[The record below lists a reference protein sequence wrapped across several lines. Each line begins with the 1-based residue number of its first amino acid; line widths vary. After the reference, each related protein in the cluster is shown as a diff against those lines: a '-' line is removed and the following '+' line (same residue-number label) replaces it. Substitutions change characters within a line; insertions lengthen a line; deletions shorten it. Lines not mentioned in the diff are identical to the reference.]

1 VRSKL
6 HGSEPLDS
14 RTKINYLSRAKVDY
28 FPMDKLNHYREI
40 IQKILGDYSH
50 RRSDENIESQA
61 IFDLKRDHYQV
72 VNVGWENGKR
82 VYGSVIHLDIKNN
95 KIWLQYNGTEIDI
108 ATKLVELGVPNGDIV
123 LGFQA
128 PHRRQY
134 TDYATG

>member
-1 VRSKL
+1 
-6 HGSEPLDS
+6 
-14 RTKINYLSRAKVDY
+14 
-28 FPMDKLNHYREI
+28 MDKLNLYREL
-40 IQKILGDYSH
+40 IQKILGDYSD

-72 VNVGWENGKR
+72 VNVGWQNGKR
-82 VYGSVIHLDIKNN
+82 VYGCVLHLDIKNG

-108 ATKLVELGVPNGDIV
+108 AEELVELGVPKMDIV

-134 TDYATG
+134 TDYAIS

>member
-1 VRSKL
+1 
-6 HGSEPLDS
+6 
-14 RTKINYLSRAKVDY
+14 
-28 FPMDKLNHYREI
+28 MDKLNFYREV
-40 IQKILGDYSH
+40 IQKILGDYSE

-82 VYGSVIHLDIKNN
+82 VYGCVLHLDIKND

-108 ATKLVELGVPNGDIV
+108 GQELVELGVPKTEIV

-134 TDYATG
+134 TDYAVS